1 MKEFL
6 VKDYL
11 TDKEFLSCLKAVMDA
26 GNDRDKL
33 NEAFI
38 KLDKFVSLKSGVKNS
53 PLVFTSLK
61 EKGRF
66 EFEDFVLVNENMINC
81 KNNIE
86 LIEVY
91 LHEKR
96 HHFQYNC
103 YLQNDD
109 LLGQK
114 MLDEIKEYFE
124 KKDVCAISK
133 KSVFE
138 GVYGYYGRSMEQDA
152 YDYGYKQTIKLLEN
166 LSVFGPENERET
178 FIRKYAARER
188 DLSDAELIH
197 WIEMHKKR
205 FEVRKIVEEEMIEKI
220 REMIRYDIGNK
231 LLRRIIYSR
240 TLFECLDNEEKL
252 LVANVILGVSPK
264 QVEKSDLTLER
275 IINKNVTKAMK
286 EKRSR

>member
-1 MKEFL
+1 MREFL

-11 TDKEFLSCLKAVMDA
+11 TDEEFLACLKGVMDA
-26 GNDRDKL
+26 GNDKDKL

-38 KLDKFVSLKSGVKNS
+38 RLDKFVSLKSGVKNS

-96 HHFQYNC
+96 HHLQYNC

-109 LLGQK
+109 LFGRK

-124 KKDVCAISK
+124 RKDVCAISK
-133 KSVFE
+133 KSIFE

-152 YDYGYKQTIKLLEN
+152 YDYGYKQTITLLEN
-166 LSVFGPENERET
+166 LSVFGTKKEREAL
-178 FIRKYAARER
+178 IWEYRARQR
-188 DLSDAELIH
+188 DLVDAELIH

-205 FEVRKIVEEEMIEKI
+205 FEVRKIVEEEMLEKI
-220 REMIRYDIGNK
+220 KEMIRYDIGNK

-240 TLFECLDNEEKL
+240 TLFECLDNEEKE

-264 QVEKSDLTLER
+264 QVEKSDLILER